1 MNKKLILTLSLV
13 FAASGAHSA
22 GGKIPWGEPGYA
34 VEFRYLEEMFPGE
47 EKAWRELEGGEQE
60 DRLSSVRE
68 AAHERSRQVGY
79 RYYEMVNKWD
89 LAKLKECGQGD
100 ASGDIRAF
108 QIWQGKDRA
117 LWFRQKLDAVRGA
130 AQKTQTRS
138 LTAEEGAALE
148 PYLQPGAISA
158 LRHARLYEES
168 LPKGPP
174 RDYMETARSATGLRY
189 IATSS
194 PGRAEQKD
202 LSRFYDGSKAAGS
215 TDGQNGASYAGISG
229 FRPLVAAP
237 RSTSASTVRHSAPES
252 LPGMPGG
259 ADKRVGPDKK
269 PAVAAAKRADGRGL
283 TPDMV
288 AAARKI
294 YGDKIDY
301 SKVEIITGKDMGLW
315 GKLLTSGGFNVT
327 WGNTIYLAN
336 DENGNPV
343 HNFAKAPDIL
353 IHEMCHVYQYQKDGW
368 GYATGAVREHL
379 AEGNAYSYQ
388 IWPGKEFGEYGVEQ
402 QARIIQE
409 YYAGAIAPSVRPEVE
424 RMLRKEG
431 LLYA

>member
-1 MNKKLILTLSLV
+1 MNKNFVLTLSLV
-13 FAASGAHSA
+13 FAASGAHAA
-22 GGKIPWGEPGYA
+22 GGKIPWGEPGHA
-34 VEFRYLEEMFPGE
+34 VEFRYLEEKFPGE
-47 EKAWRELEGGEQE
+47 EKAWGELEGEDQE
-60 DRLSSVRE
+60 DRLSGVRE
-68 AAHERSRQVGY
+68 AAYERSRQVEY

-89 LAKLKECGQGD
+89 LAKLNECGQGD

-108 QIWQGKDRA
+108 QIWRGKDNA
-117 LWFRQKLDAVRGA
+117 LWFKQKRDTVRHA
-130 AQKTQTRS
+130 AQKAQTRS

-148 PYLQPGAISA
+148 PYLQPDAINA

-174 RDYMETARSATGLRY
+174 RDRMETARSATGLRY
-189 IATSS
+189 IATIS

-202 LSRFYDGSKAAGS
+202 LSRFYDGNKAAGPA
-215 TDGQNGASYAGISG
+215 DDRKGAPYAGTSG
-229 FRPLVAAP
+229 FRPIIAAP
-237 RSTSASTVRHSAPES
+237 RAASANTVRHSAPES
-252 LPGMPGG
+252 LPGISGIG
-259 ADKRVGPDKK
+259 DKSIVSAKK
-269 PAVAAAKRADGRGL
+269 PAAAEKRADGRGL

-315 GKLLTSGGFNVT
+315 GKLLTSGGANVT
-327 WGNTIYLAN
+327 WGNTIYLMN
-336 DENGNPV
+336 DENGKSV
-343 HNFAKAPDIL
+343 HNFANAPDVI
-353 IHEMCHVYQYQKDGW
+353 IHELCHVYQYQKDGW
-368 GYATGAVREHL
+368 SYAAGAVREHL